1 MSSGR
6 RRSARYE
13 EAPGGYPFV
22 VFAYAGR
29 EVSHGFDSTKHT
41 LFDQGLVYLGPA
53 FEGRVP
59 PITVTVEG
67 RRERLEGFTA
77 DPEVVRVVG
86 AFFAALERGTFS
98 PGPVP

>member
-6 RRSARYE
+6 RLSARYE
-13 EAPGGYPFV
+13 EGGGYPFV

-29 EVSHGFDSTKHT
+29 EVAHGFDSTKPT

-77 DPEVVRVVG
+77 DPEVLRVVG
-86 AFFAALERGTFS
+86 AFFRALEGGTFS
-98 PGPVP
+98 PGQVP